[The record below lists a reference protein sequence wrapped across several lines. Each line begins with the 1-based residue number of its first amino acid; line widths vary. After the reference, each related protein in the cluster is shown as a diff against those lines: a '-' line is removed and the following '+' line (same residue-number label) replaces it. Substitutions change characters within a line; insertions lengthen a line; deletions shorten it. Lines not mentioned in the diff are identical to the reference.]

1 MILWRDFR
9 YALRTLRTS
18 PGYTG
23 MCVAVLALGIGANAA
38 IFSVLDSVILQALPY
53 PDPASLVF
61 VWERFPGLPAPVGDR
76 MAVAR
81 QNYREWKRQSTGF
94 TDLEAYRGIRVEETG
109 GDHPRRIQ
117 AGYASAGLFPMLGA
131 EARTGRL
138 FTAGEERPGADDV
151 AVLSA
156 VFFEQRFH
164 GDAHVLG
171 STFSLNGAAY
181 RIIGVLPAAFHVPS
195 TYEGEDQV
203 KADLWLPLSRLGN
216 KPQDDR
222 ERALNVMARL
232 KPGVTLAAARAE
244 MAGIAQRLQKSQGEF
259 DEGWQTAVFPVSV
272 EDRNPGVQRALYV
285 LMGAVGFL
293 LLIACANLANLQMAR
308 MALRSREMAV
318 RLALGATRA
327 RLVSQLAA
335 EAFLLSLAGAALG
348 LLLARWAVRLM
359 VAFKPEDIQRPE
371 LIAVNLTVFAF
382 AGVAAVITTVLFGL
396 LPSLGGLRADL
407 GTALK
412 SGGWGASAVRVRSRQ
427 FLIAVEVALALMLVT
442 GAGLM
447 IRSFREI
454 LATGVGF
461 DTTRITSADIE
472 LPSHAYPDG
481 PSQARFFRALI
492 ERAQSLPGVA
502 SAAVTDTLPLHS
514 LTFHNFSIA
523 GRPEPALDALPIADQ
538 SNVSPAYF
546 SAIGLRLEMG
556 RWFTAGDL
564 DAADSGHAVVAVNR
578 AFVAKFFPQE
588 SPLGKI
594 LQEDK
599 KSEEIVAVVSDYR
612 ALGAEEGN
620 RPTIF
625 HLTLQMRRG
634 TLLVRGRGSP
644 RTLAGGL
651 RDAVWSLDRNLP
663 AAEVTPMEV
672 FVDEWLSQRRFNTLL
687 LEIFAGLALVL
698 GMMGIY
704 GVLSNLVAS
713 RVREIGIRMAIGAS
727 PAAIGKLMLGQC
739 LAPVAVGLAAGLAG
753 SLALGRFLEA
763 LLFQVDARDP
773 LTLALASCTVLLIS
787 PLAIWLPLRRA
798 TLVDCTVALRAE

>member
-1 MILWRDFR
+1 
-9 YALRTLRTS
+9 
-18 PGYTG
+18 
-23 MCVAVLALGIGANAA
+23 
-38 IFSVLDSVILQALPY
+38 
-53 PDPASLVF
+53 
-61 VWERFPGLPAPVGDR
+61 
-76 MAVAR
+76 
-81 QNYREWKRQSTGF
+81 
-94 TDLEAYRGIRVEETG
+94 
-109 GDHPRRIQ
+109 
-117 AGYASAGLFPMLGA
+117 
-131 EARTGRL
+131 
-138 FTAGEERPGADDV
+138 
-151 AVLSA
+151 
-156 VFFEQRFH
+156 
-164 GDAHVLG
+164 
-171 STFSLNGAAY
+171 
-181 RIIGVLPAAFHVPS
+181 
-195 TYEGEDQV
+195 
-203 KADLWLPLSRLGN
+203 
-216 KPQDDR
+216 
-222 ERALNVMARL
+222 
-232 KPGVTLAAARAE
+232 
-244 MAGIAQRLQKSQGEF
+244 
-259 DEGWQTAVFPVSV
+259 
-272 EDRNPGVQRALYV
+272 
-285 LMGAVGFL
+285 
-293 LLIACANLANLQMAR
+293 
-308 MALRSREMAV
+308 
-318 RLALGATRA
+318 
-327 RLVSQLAA
+327 
-335 EAFLLSLAGAALG
+335 
-348 LLLARWAVRLM
+348 
-359 VAFKPEDIQRPE
+359 
-371 LIAVNLTVFAF
+371 
-382 AGVAAVITTVLFGL
+382 
-396 LPSLGGLRADL
+396 
-407 GTALK
+407 
-412 SGGWGASAVRVRSRQ
+412 VRSRQ